1 MSIYQNWLF
10 AGQFEQS
17 KTGRGML
24 KEGKHRLGWR
34 LFILM
39 ARDLVVWILLVFMF
53 NFILPVFGVNMHDYI
68 LLFSV
73 FDQDLSGTF
82 IWGFGLL

>member
-10 AGQFEQS
+10 TGELEQS

-34 LFILM
+34 LFIPM
-39 ARDLVVWILLVFMF
+39 ERDLVVWIVVVFMF
-53 NFILPVFGVNMHDYI
+53 NFIHAYR
-68 LLFSV
+68 
-73 FDQDLSGTF
+73 
-82 IWGFGLL
+82 IWCEFA